1 MDYLP
6 NIFKC
11 KVSIIG
17 LGYVGLPLCIELSKN
32 YKCLKTKKNLS
43 RKIIGYDLD
52 ESRIKELNVGHDRT
66 NELSTNELINKKDIE
81 FTSDFKKLKE
91 SEVFIVTVPTPID
104 ETKRPDLKCLGS
116 ACRTIGKVLKERS
129 STQLD
134 SSKFKN
140 PIIIFESTVY
150 PGATEEYC
158 IPIIEEESELKFN
171 DKELGKGFFCG
182 YSPERVNPGDKK
194 HKITNIVKVTSGS
207 NPDVSYWVDGF
218 YASIIKAG
226 TFAAKSIKVAEAAKV
241 IENTQRDLNIA
252 LMNEFSIIFK
262 NLGINTKDVLD
273 AASTKWNFLPFKP
286 GLVGGHCIGVDP
298 YYLTFR
304 SEMEGYQ
311 PQIVLAGRRINDG
324 MSLWVADQFIFE
336 LIKRK
341 LYTQKTEILVMGISF
356 KENCPDIRNT
366 KVIDLIN
373 HLKKFDLNVSVFD
386 PHVDKGEVLRKFNIN
401 ILGKIPKNKN
411 FKGVIMAVAHEQFK
425 EIKNEEW
432 ENLLEKEGIFFDLK
446 NIIPKFLNP
455 ITI

>member
-171 DKELGKGFFCG
+171 DKELGKGFF
-182 YSPERVNPGDKK
+182 S
-194 HKITNIVKVTSGS
+194 
-207 NPDVSYWVDGF
+207 
-218 YASIIKAG
+218 
-226 TFAAKSIKVAEAAKV
+226 
-241 IENTQRDLNIA
+241 
-252 LMNEFSIIFK
+252 
-262 NLGINTKDVLD
+262 
-273 AASTKWNFLPFKP
+273 
-286 GLVGGHCIGVDP
+286 
-298 YYLTFR
+298 
-304 SEMEGYQ
+304 
-311 PQIVLAGRRINDG
+311 
-324 MSLWVADQFIFE
+324 
-336 LIKRK
+336 
-341 LYTQKTEILVMGISF
+341 
-356 KENCPDIRNT
+356 
-366 KVIDLIN
+366 
-373 HLKKFDLNVSVFD
+373 
-386 PHVDKGEVLRKFNIN
+386 
-401 ILGKIPKNKN
+401 
-411 FKGVIMAVAHEQFK
+411 
-425 EIKNEEW
+425 
-432 ENLLEKEGIFFDLK
+432 
-446 NIIPKFLNP
+446 
-455 ITI
+455 